1 MPHSFSSKIL
11 DIWLCLQ
18 MKHVQAH
25 PEARSYR
32 VKTIPSYPNL
42 CFIFGKETSDGRY
55 TRLAQAFDPSP
66 AETVRMIGKLPFCIV
81 FEIR

>member
-1 MPHSFSSKIL
+1 
-11 DIWLCLQ
+11 
-18 MKHVQAH
+18 MKCAQAH

-66 AETVRMIGKLPFCIV
+66 AETVLMIGKLLYSVV
-81 FEIR
+81 FEIEEEVKLI